1 MNKLLPIAFLLASL
15 GFNSAHAQLFGGDD
29 QARRQIVELRNEMTA
44 RMEASNRGQLELTN
58 QNEMLRSEVAN
69 LRGQIEVLTH
79 ELESLKQR
87 QRDFYVD
94 LDKRIQRVETTAAPK
109 SADAGAQAQPG
120 TPPAASTG
128 TADPAGSEST
138 EYEAALT
145 LLKGGKQAEALTAFN
160 RFIARHPQ
168 SASLPNAHFWA
179 GNAALQARDIS
190 ASRGHFNTVLQRWPQ
205 DKVAPDAMLGL
216 ANTQQALGDAR
227 GSQETLRRVISQY
240 PNSTAA
246 QQASQRL
253 GQ

>member
-1 MNKLLPIAFLLASL
+1 MNKLLPIAFLLATL
-15 GFNSAHAQLFGGDD
+15 GFNSAHAQLFGGDE
-29 QARRQIVELRNEMTA
+29 QARRQIAELREQLTA
-44 RMEASNRGQLELTN
+44 RMEATNRGQLELAN
-58 QNEMLRSEVAN
+58 QNEALRTEVAN
-69 LRGQIEVLTH
+69 LRGQVEVLNH

-94 LDKRIQRVETTAAPK
+94 LDKRVQRIEGSTPPPP
-109 SADAGAQAQPG
+109 SADAGALLG
-120 TPPAASTG
+120 TAPPAGASAAG
-128 TADPAGSEST
+128 DPATEST

-145 LLKGGKQAEALTAFN
+145 LLKGGKHAEALAAFN
-160 RFIARHPQ
+160 RFVARHPQ

-227 GSQETLRRVISQY
+227 GSQETLRKVISQY

-253 GQ
+253 GR

>member
-1 MNKLLPIAFLLASL
+1 MNKLLPIAFLLSML
-15 GFNSAHAQLFGGDD
+15 GFNTAHAQLFGGDD

-44 RMEASNRGQLELTN
+44 RMEASNRGQLELAN
-58 QNEMLRSEVAN
+58 QNEMLRNEVAN
-69 LRGQIEVLTH
+69 LRGQAEVLTH

-94 LDKRIQRVETTAAPK
+94 LDKRIQRLEGGAQPPG
-109 SADAGAQAQPG
+109 ADAGALLG
-120 TPPAASTG
+120 TAPAPTAGAS
-128 TADPAGSEST
+128 TADPAAEST

-145 LLKGGKQAEALTAFN
+145 LLKGGKHSEALAAFN

-168 SASLPNAHFWA
+168 SGSLPNAHFWA
-179 GNAALQARDIS
+179 GNAALQARDIA

-227 GSQETLRRVISQY
+227 GSQETLRKVISQY

>member
-1 MNKLLPIAFLLASL
+1 MTKLLPIALLLSTLA
-15 GFNSAHAQLFGGDD
+15 FNSAHAQLFGGDE

-44 RMEASNRGQLELTN
+44 RLEASSRGQLELAN
-58 QNEMLRSEVAN
+58 QNEILRGEVAN

-94 LDKRIQRVETTAAPK
+94 LDNRIQRLEGGAQP
-109 SADAGAQAQPG
+109 ADAGALLG
-120 TPPAASTG
+120 TPPPATSASTP
-128 TADPAGSEST
+128 DPAAESA

-145 LLKGGKQAEALTAFN
+145 LLKGGKHSEALAAFN

-168 SASLPNAHFWA
+168 SSSLPNAHFWA

>member
-1 MNKLLPIAFLLASL
+1 MNKLLPIAFVLATL

-44 RMEASNRGQLELTN
+44 RMEASNRGQLELSN

-94 LDKRIQRVETTAAPK
+94 LDKRMQRIEGAAVPAT
-109 SADAGAQAQPG
+109 SPNAA
-120 TPPAASTG
+120 AASPG
-128 TADPAGSEST
+128 NPPTANASSTDPAGEST

-145 LLKGGKQAEALTAFN
+145 LLKGGKQTEALAAFN